1 MKLRHLLAAFVFP
14 IIYGALILP
23 AAAVTATNYTMTFD
37 ERGNCSFTVGSTNGN
52 CAGVFVPDPAG
63 KVTGN
68 IWIFTLPELGYTG
81 NINVYE
87 PDGKTLSDRMAFVDQ
102 NNNPLG
108 CIPGSGTLCATHMLF
123 YSVDDNGQIPTLTTP
138 VFVNEN
144 ADGSFHFV
152 SVLGNTFD
160 GLSDVPLPA
169 ALPLFA
175 SGLVGLGLLGWR
187 RKKRA
192 APLNA

>member
-23 AAAVTATNYTMTFD
+23 AAAVTANYTMTFD
-37 ERGNCSFTVGSTNGN
+37 ERGNCSFAIGSTTGN
-52 CAGVFVPDPAG
+52 CAGVFAPDPAG

-68 IWIFTLPELGYTG
+68 IWIFTLPEIGYTG

-87 PDGKTLSDRMAFVDQ
+87 PDGKTLSDRMVFVGPKND
-102 NNNPLG
+102 PSE
-108 CIPGSGTLCATHMLF
+108 CIPGTTQCATHMLF
-123 YSVDDNGQIPTLTTP
+123 YSVDDNGQIPTLTTL
-138 VFVNEN
+138 FSANEN
-144 ADGSFHFV
+144 PDGSFHFV

-160 GLSDVPLPA
+160 GKSDVVPLPA